1 MQIPVY
7 VWAPEEEG
15 QFQAGRCSRWWIHNS
30 LAALEKDLQALGSR
44 LIFLRASESTTALT
58 RLLTESKAQVKPASV
73 LLRQGLLHLQCLKD
87 IQDAQRMSQRIMMR
101 ELSRY
106 ASSSATSPTS

>member
-58 RLLTESKAQVKPASV
+58 RLLTESRAQV
-73 LLRQGLLHLQCLKD
+73 LLLLHGLQTDLALTYLVYCIHSMQLEAD
-87 IQDAQRMSQRIMMR
+87 MQIEARQ
-101 ELSRY
+101 
-106 ASSSATSPTS
+106 

>member
-15 QFQAGRCSRWWIHNS
+15 QFQPGRCLRWWIHNS

-44 LIFLRASESTTALT
+44 LIFLRAPESAPALT
-58 RLLTESKAQVKPASV
+58 Q
-73 LLRQGLLHLQCLKD
+73 LLRD
-87 IQDAQRMSQRIMMR
+87 IPAQARAVLPGFIMPPR
-101 ELSRY
+101 
-106 ASSSATSPTS
+106 